1 MQKIENKIA
10 QAREA
15 KYARRVML
23 EKMISAAG
31 SNISKP
37 PPAEE
42 IMRASKLNTWEYLQL
57 ADMGNSRSPGLSM
70 TQSLPFLHR
79 DASPVYK
86 DITLEKP
93 QYLKTRLERVEESPQ
108 PHRGKKTNGFAAA
121 GQECLGRPPIAFRSS
136 GFQRLLSQV

>member
-57 ADMGNSRSPGLSM
+57 TDKGNSRTTGLAM

-79 DASPVYK
+79 DSSPVK

-93 QYLKTRLERVEESPQ
+93 QYLKSRLERVEESPQ

-121 GQECLGRPPIAFRSS
+121 G
-136 GFQRLLSQV
+136 